1 MPRYLIERTFP
12 DGLSLPGPD
21 QDARTRLEFIEN
33 NTLDEVTWVHSYVLA
48 DGNKSYCIYDA
59 PTPEALR
66 RASRRNGLPIDRILE
81 VSVLEPY
88 FYIEKVGPTGST
100 PSPSRRSRHT
110 GVAPDDLHGNGA
122 VENLEDMDWNG

>member
-12 DGLSLPGPD
+12 DGLTLPGPD

-48 DGNKSYCIYDA
+48 DGQKSYCIYDA

-88 FYIEKVGPTGST
+88 FYIEKVSPAGSE
-100 PSPSRRSRHT
+100 PGPSRRGRHAGIT
-110 GVAPDDLHGNGA
+110 PDDLNGNGA
-122 VENLEDMDWNG
+122 KKNQEDMEGNR